1 MTLAIRTQAQRLLDR
16 LDESECI
23 SPDNSKRIRQ
33 RLEETDEVDAIVFEC
48 TLGGM
53 PGSWDL
59 ALRVKTERLKS
70 HFNAHPTAGKH
81 AAGFIA
87 LDPQRCPTAWV
98 EWDTSQS
105 QSSLPSL
112 FAQFRRDVPLETL
125 CADLS
130 DTLGSAQSTA
140 RIRAWMSALP
150 PGAHARHVGKMLARS
165 DDEIRVVIGGMQL
178 PELIELLEERAL
190 VKGELLREALAP
202 IGFHGGRAHL
212 AVGFNPELLPR
223 IGVEMVLPWAQMAPI
238 ARRLAAAGQW
248 TAEEAELLAFWPEFC
263 RVPAGSRPW
272 PTPFGAHLKWVFEEE
287 KAIVR
292 KLYLHIESERP

>member
-1 MTLAIRTQAQRLLDR
+1 MTDALRTQAQRLLDR

-23 SPDNSKRIRQ
+23 SPDNSERIRE
-33 RLEETDEVDAIVFEC
+33 RLEETGEVDAIVFEC

-59 ALRVKTERLKS
+59 AFRVKTERLKD
-70 HFNAHPTAGKH
+70 HLNAHSAAGKH

-98 EWDTSQS
+98 EWDTSQG
-105 QSSLPSL
+105 QGDLPSL
-112 FAQFRRDVPLETL
+112 FAQFRRDVPLESL

-130 DTLGSAQSTA
+130 ETLGAAQSAA

-150 PGAHARHVGKMLARS
+150 PGTHARHVGNMLARS

-178 PELIELLEERAL
+178 PELIEVLEERAL
-190 VKGELLREALAP
+190 VKGELLRGALAP

-248 TAEEAELLAFWPEFC
+248 TVEEAEVLASWPEFC
-263 RVPAGSRPW
+263 RLPASARPW
-272 PTPFGAHLKWVFEEE
+272 PSPFGAHLKWVFDGE
-287 KAIVR
+287 KPIVR
-292 KLYLHIESERP
+292 KLYLHIERKHV